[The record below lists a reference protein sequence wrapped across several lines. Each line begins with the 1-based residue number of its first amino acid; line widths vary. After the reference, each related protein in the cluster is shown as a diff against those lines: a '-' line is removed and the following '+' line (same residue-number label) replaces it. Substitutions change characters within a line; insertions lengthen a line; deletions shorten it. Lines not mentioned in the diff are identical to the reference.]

1 MATRFTTILTP
12 WQAACRA
19 GFGWAMGNASANINT
34 GDTIIMVRNDSE
46 DRPFYIQAIGAS
58 TEDKGEVVVHRVTAA
73 YTAAGSAITPV
84 NMRSGF
90 RPSASELTCFGDET
104 GNVQGDIIAKFGL
117 SSAAANEDRDGKE
130 LVFDGSLILEPGHA
144 VGLDIVG
151 EPELVHGYIWGYFEV
166 EDAS

>member
-19 GFGWAMGNASANINT
+19 GHGWAMGNASADIDT
-34 GDTIIMVRNDSE
+34 ADTIIMVRNDSE
-46 DRPFYIQAIGAS
+46 VRPFYIQAVGAG

-73 YTAAGSAITPV
+73 YTAAGSAVTPV

-117 SSAAANEDRDGKE
+117 SGLAAETVRASKE
-130 LVFDGSLILEPGHA
+130 LVFDGGLILEPGHA
-144 VGLDIVG
+144 LGLDIVG

>member
-1 MATRFTTILTP
+1 MARAQLVLTP

-19 GFGWAMGNASANINT
+19 GFGWAMANASANIDT
-34 GDTIIMVRNDSE
+34 ADTIIIVRNDNE
-46 DRPFYIQAIGAS
+46 NRPFYIQAVGAG

-73 YTAAGSAITPV
+73 YTNAGTAIVPV

-90 RPSASELTCFGDET
+90 KVSTSELTCTGDET
-104 GNVQGDIIAKFGL
+104 GNAQGDIIAKFGL
-117 SSAAANEDRDGKE
+117 SSVTTDENRDSKE

-151 EPELVHGYIWGYFEV
+151 EPELVHGYIWGYFDI

>member
-1 MATRFTTILTP
+1 MPRFTTIINP

-19 GFGWAMGNASANINT
+19 GLGWAMGNASANIDT
-34 GDTIIMVRNDSE
+34 ADTIIMVRNDNES
-46 DRPFYIQAIGAS
+46 RPFYIQAVGAS

-90 RPSASELTCFGDET
+90 KVSVSELTCHGDET

-117 SSAAANEDRDGKE
+117 SSVTTDENRDGKH
-130 LVFDGSLILEPGHA
+130 LVFDGALILEPGQA
-144 VGLDIVG
+144 LGLDIVG
-151 EPELVHGYIWGYFEV
+151 EPEIVHGYIWGYFEE

>member
-1 MATRFTTILTP
+1 MAQLILTP

-19 GFGWAMGNASANINT
+19 GFGWAMGNASANIDT
-34 GDTIIMVRNDSE
+34 ADTIIMVRNDNES
-46 DRPFYIQAIGAS
+46 R
-58 TEDKGEVVVHRVTAA
+58 DKGEVVVHRVTAA

-84 NMRSGF
+84 NMRVGIKSQT
-90 RPSASELTCFGDET
+90 SELTCFGDET

-117 SSAAANEDRDGKE
+117 SSVATDENRDSKH
-130 LVFDGSLILEPGHA
+130 LVFDGGLILDPGQA

-151 EPELVHGYIWGYFEV
+151 EPELVHGYIWGYFDI